1 LKTRQPIGAL
11 RVKLPASARGA
22 LSTDG
27 AMAEQLTAELLDELN
42 AKALELIPDEAE
54 MVERTLYPLL
64 PILGP
69 RRGAAVGAIMS
80 AARAGEWQ
88 ALDDGRVIVAGLTL
102 EPDEFRL
109 TARARQGHEV
119 AEEGDLLVALDTRLT
134 PELEAEGLAREIAH
148 RLQGLRKAAG
158 YDIADRVVV
167 MVAGDAAI
175 LAQIEPHRA
184 WLADEVLA
192 TELQLDP
199 TADLADAD
207 RSETLELGGA
217 TLKLMLRRAV

>member
-1 LKTRQPIGAL
+1 MT
-11 RVKLPASARGA
+11 
-22 LSTDG
+22 
-27 AMAEQLTAELLDELN
+27 
-42 AKALELIPDEAE
+42 
-54 MVERTLYPLL
+54 
-64 PILGP
+64 
-69 RRGAAVGAIMS
+69 

-88 ALDDGRVIVAGLTL
+88 ALDRGRVAVAGLTL

-158 YDIADRVVV
+158 YDISDRVVV
-167 MVAGDAAI
+167 EVTGDAAT
-175 LAQIEPHRA
+175 LAQLEPHRA

-199 TADLADAD
+199 AADLADAD